1 MHFNACLKALFRT
14 AYLFLLS
21 GFGFEDDASWFQWD
35 KESKFSTSDHTFQVD
50 LIPKLKE
57 QGMDVKLGIG
67 L

>member
-1 MHFNACLKALFRT
+1 MAC
-14 AYLFLLS
+14 LFLLS

-35 KESKFSTSDHTFQVD
+35 KEYKFSTSDHTFQVD